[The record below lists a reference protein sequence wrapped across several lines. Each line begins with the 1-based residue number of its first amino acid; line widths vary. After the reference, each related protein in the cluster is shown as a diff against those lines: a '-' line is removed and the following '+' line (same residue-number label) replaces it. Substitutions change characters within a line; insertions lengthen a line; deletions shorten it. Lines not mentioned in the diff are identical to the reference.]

1 MKNQGIEYKV
11 TGETRRGQIEGYHQ
25 SPYANFL
32 NKTKHKVDVMGLKK
46 PQQKGAIAFEAGEYV
61 SKFTIGMEIEK
72 NQFSRS
78 AIYEYELFK
87 GFERDGSC
95 GYEAITHVLPL
106 LPAGSWRT
114 KVFDMMYKAERI
126 IDDRYSPSDSRCG
139 GHITLSAKG
148 LTGRELMDAVREYSG
163 IVYALFRFRLRNT
176 YCVENKRM
184 DTFYYGSRYQVCLL
198 KDDRIEFRLPN
209 KFESVK
215 QVMRRYELFYELLDF
230 AVNAKGSQSAFF
242 KRITPIVTSMYNGNT
257 DKVKEVLGLAVDF
270 QVYINTGEKR
280 PSVERFL

>member
-11 TGETRRGQIEGYHQ
+11 TGEYKRGQIEGYHH
-25 SPYANFL
+25 SPEANFL

-46 PQQKGAIAFEAGEYV
+46 PQQKGAITFESGEYV

-72 NQFSRS
+72 NQFHRS

-114 KVFDMMYKAERI
+114 KVFDMVYKAERI
-126 IDDRYSPSDSRCG
+126 IEDRYSPSDSRCG

-148 LTGRELMDAVREYSG
+148 LSGRELMDAVREYSG
-163 IVYALFRFRLRNT
+163 IVYALFRYRLTNS
-176 YCVENKRM
+176 YCRENKRM
-184 DTFYYGSRYQVCLL
+184 DSHYYGTRYQVCLL
-198 KDDRIEFRLPN
+198 KDDRIEFRLPSR
-209 KFESVK
+209 FESVK

-230 AVNAKGSQSAFF
+230 AVNVKGSHSAFL
-242 KRITPIVTSMYNGNT
+242 KRVTPIVSSMYNGDT
-257 DKVKEVLGLAVDF
+257 DKVKEVLSLAVDF
-270 QVYINTGEKR
+270 QAYITTGVR
-280 PSVERFL
+280 TPQTERFL

>member
-1 MKNQGIEYKV
+1 MQKGIEYKV
-11 TGETRRGQIEGYHQ
+11 TGEYKRGQVEAYHH
-25 SPYANFL
+25 SPEAKFL
-32 NKTKHKVDVMGLKK
+32 NKTKYKVDVMGLKK
-46 PQQKGAIAFEAGEYV
+46 SQQKGAIAFEDGEYV
-61 SKFTIGMEIEK
+61 SKFTIGIEVEK

-106 LPAGSWRT
+106 LPAGSWRN
-114 KVFDMMYKAERI
+114 KVFDIIYKAERI
-126 IDDRYSPSDSRCG
+126 IDDRYSPSDHRCG
-139 GHITLSAKG
+139 GHITISAKG
-148 LTGRELMDAVREYSG
+148 LSGGELMDAVRGYSG
-163 IVYALFRFRLRNT
+163 IIYALFRYRLRNT
-176 YCVENKRM
+176 FCSENNRM
-184 DTFYYGSRYQVCLL
+184 ERYTYGSRYQVCLK

-230 AVNAKGSQSAFF
+230 SVNVKGTYGAFL
-242 KRITPIVTSMYNGNT
+242 KRVAPIVTSMYNGDA
-257 DKVKEVLGLAVDF
+257 DKVKEVLALAVDF
-270 QVYINTGEKR
+270 QVYINTGVKS

>member
-1 MKNQGIEYKV
+1 MKNLGIEYKV
-11 TGETRRGQIEGYHQ
+11 TGELRRGQIEGYHH
-25 SPYANFL
+25 SPEANFL

-46 PQQKGAIAFEAGEYV
+46 TQQKGAISFESGEYV

-72 NQFSRS
+72 NQFHRS

-106 LPAGSWRT
+106 LPAGAWRT
-114 KVFDMMYKAERI
+114 KVFDIIYKAERI

-148 LTGRELMDAVREYSG
+148 LSGNQLMNAVRDYSG

-176 YCVENKRM
+176 YCCENKRM

-230 AVNAKGSQSAFF
+230 AVNVKGSQSAFL
-242 KRITPIVTSMYNGNT
+242 KRVTPIITSMYNGDV
-257 DKVKEVLGLAVDF
+257 DKVKEVLSLAVDF

-280 PSVERFL
+280 PSIERFV

>member
-1 MKNQGIEYKV
+1 MKNLGIEYKV
-11 TGETRRGQIEGYHQ
+11 TGEFRRGQIEAYHH
-25 SPYANFL
+25 SPEANFL

-46 PQQKGAIAFEAGEYV
+46 TQQRGSIAFESGEYV
-61 SKFTIGMEIEK
+61 SKFTIGMEVEK
-72 NQFSRS
+72 NQLHRS

-114 KVFDMMYKAERI
+114 KVFDIIYKAERI

-148 LTGRELMDAVREYSG
+148 FSGMDLMNHVKQYSG
-163 IVYALFRFRLRNT
+163 IIYALFRFRLRNT
-176 YCVENKRM
+176 YCCENKRM
-184 DTFYYGSRYQVCLL
+184 DVFYYGSRYQVCLL
-198 KDDRIEFRLPN
+198 KDNRIEFRLPN

-230 AVNAKGSQSAFF
+230 AVNVKGSHSAFL
-242 KRITPIVTSMYNGNT
+242 KRVTPIVTSMYNGET
-257 DKVKEVLGLAVDF
+257 DKVKEVLSLAVDF
-270 QVYINTGEKR
+270 QHYINTGAR
-280 PSVERFL
+280 TPQIERFL

>member
-1 MKNQGIEYKV
+1 MKNLGIEYKV
-11 TGETRRGQIEGYHQ
+11 TGEYRRGQIEGYHQ
-25 SPYANFL
+25 SPYAHFL

-46 PQQKGAIAFEAGEYV
+46 TQQKGAISFEAGEYV

-72 NQFSRS
+72 NQFHRS

-106 LPAGSWRT
+106 LPAGAWRT
-114 KVFDMMYKAERI
+114 KVFDIIYKAERI

-148 LTGRELMDAVREYSG
+148 HSGVDLMLAVKQYSG
-163 IVYALFRFRLRNT
+163 IIYALFRYRLRNT
-176 YCVENKRM
+176 YCTENNRM
-184 DTFYYGSRYQVCLL
+184 DVCYYGSRYQVCLL

-230 AVNAKGSQSAFF
+230 AVNVKGSQAAFL
-242 KRITPIVTSMYNGNT
+242 KRVTPIITSMYNGDA
-257 DKVKEVLGLAVDF
+257 DKVKEVLSLAVDF

-280 PSVERFL
+280 PSIERFV

>member
-11 TGETRRGQIEGYHQ
+11 TGEYKRGQIEGYHH
-25 SPYANFL
+25 SPDPHFL

-46 PQQKGAIAFEAGEYV
+46 PQQKGAITFESGEYV

-72 NQFSRS
+72 NQFHRS

-114 KVFDMMYKAERI
+114 KVFDMVYKAERI
-126 IDDRYSPSDSRCG
+126 IEDRYSPSDSRCG

-148 LTGRELMDAVREYSG
+148 LSGRELMDAVREYSG
-163 IVYALFRFRLRNT
+163 IVYALFRYRLTNS
-176 YCVENKRM
+176 YCRENKRM
-184 DTFYYGSRYQVCLL
+184 DSHYYGTRYQVCLL
-198 KDDRIEFRLPN
+198 KDDRIEFRLPSR
-209 KFESVK
+209 FESVK

-230 AVNAKGSQSAFF
+230 AVNVKGSHSAFL
-242 KRITPIVTSMYNGNT
+242 KRVTPIVSSMYNGDT
-257 DKVKEVLGLAVDF
+257 DKVKEVLSLATDF
-270 QVYINTGEKR
+270 QAYITTGIR
-280 PSVERFL
+280 TPQTERFL